1 MTTSPSA
8 KKLCSLS
15 ALLASPCGTIVWM
28 HCYTSCLYTTII
40 SCSQLICP
48 VHAPCPLQS
57 ISFGAAF
64 MPCSCI
70 YALCPLQS
78 ISFGAA
84 LMPCSC
90 IHALCPLQSISFG
103 ADEHFFWRRSH
114 ALFMHSCAVPFAEHF
129 FWRRSH
135 ALFMHSCAVPFA
147 EHFFWRRRHA
157 AQHPQ
162 LSCLHWKVRHTH
174 LVCVRVC
181 VFVWR
186 FGCGWVS

>member
-1 MTTSPSA
+1 MPAQRSQLWRSMAGLARTYKPDAEVNDHVSLGQKIVFTISSA
-8 KKLCSLS
+8 CQSLRHDCVDALLHKLPLHDNNILLS
-15 ALLASPCGTIVWM
+15 A
-28 HCYTSCLYTTII
+28 H
-40 SCSQLICP
+40 
-48 VHAPCPLQS
+48 
-57 ISFGAAF
+57 
-64 MPCSCI
+64 MPCSC
-70 YALCPLQS
+70 AVP
-78 ISFGAA
+78 FA
-84 LMPCSC
+84 
-90 IHALCPLQSISFG
+90 
-103 ADEHFFWRRSH
+103 EHFFWRRFH
-114 ALFMHSCAVPFAEHF
+114 ALFMHLCAVPLAEHF